1 MKTRKTS
8 HLNAS
13 TMLIALEGTAA
24 TKKSLA
30 STDNA
35 LSAVRNQH
43 RKNTAS
49 MILIARRASAA
60 ICTTPMSENANL
72 VKGRRKKI
80 LTECRPLKLIKQKR
94 RFSQRHQD
102 ASTILTVLVAT
113 AAIRRSRAWTASAWS
128 VVKIRPMPEEDPLV
142 VTAISIVQ
150 ALIVAGKIS
159 TTSPASVSTVVS
171 KHY

>member
-80 LTECRPLKLIKQKR
+80 LTECRP
-94 RFSQRHQD
+94 
-102 ASTILTVLVAT
+102 
-113 AAIRRSRAWTASAWS
+113 
-128 VVKIRPMPEEDPLV
+128 
-142 VTAISIVQ
+142 
-150 ALIVAGKIS
+150 
-159 TTSPASVSTVVS
+159 
-171 KHY
+171 